1 MGKFFIPL
9 GKGQVRDHPLP
20 KKKIVPNCNLSLMT
34 TLSSLLRKLL
44 TRQIQKTIRSIKDHK
59 ESGKTD
65 SLE

>member
-1 MGKFFIPL
+1 M
-9 GKGQVRDHPLP
+9 RDHPLP

-65 SLE
+65 NLE